1 MKPDVPS
8 AKVKRHDSSA
18 ATARSDVI
26 DSGASPVRQL
36 FESALREGPLFR
48 PEGVVADKVS
58 ETNGETAAEEYLA
71 KAKGKEAPHPP
82 EKLGKSGG
90 WIFIADRH
98 GPESQLRIAVSER
111 LTHENAADFTLE
123 DLANHL
129 SIASD
134 EILRYAAFSDDAYRA
149 LATARD
155 QLKVF
160 ETENRRYQCPSAV
173 AATAI
178 ESLRRSISSRKT
190 NFENVTGDT
199 TAALMSDAMLARTA
213 KPASSPEDE
222 RRVERHA
229 AIANLMQETE
239 RSLADASDLL
249 DGMPRKKGYGHY
261 RRQLPGI
268 VSRRFRRGNGRRP
281 NVPTLKPEPKLASR
295 TVLTAPVVQTMEQA
309 IMRREASEFLRLR
322 REELKKISVLAFTT
336 VTAAV
341 AIGLWRFDGVSQPEI
356 IIGAIGCGVIATILA
371 REFIQHRYAK
381 PTFVWKEILER
392 PVQAPR

>member
-1 MKPDVPS
+1 MKPDVPNAS
-8 AKVKRHDSSA
+8 ANGDNRSA
-18 ATARSDVI
+18 PSAHSQTTDP
-26 DSGASPVRQL
+26 GTSPVRQL

-48 PEGVVADKVS
+48 PEGVVADVVS
-58 ETNGETAAEEYLA
+58 ETNGEDAAQKYLA
-71 KAKGKEAPHPP
+71 KAKGKEPEDIP
-82 EKLGKSGG
+82 EKHNKSGG
-90 WIFIADRH
+90 WIFITDSQ
-98 GPESQLRIAVSER
+98 GPMSQLRIAVSER
-111 LTHENAADFTLE
+111 LSCENAADFTPE
-123 DLANHL
+123 ELANHL
-129 SIASD
+129 GVADD

-160 ETENRRYQCPSAV
+160 ETENRRYRCPSAV

-178 ESLRRSISSRKT
+178 ESLRDSISSRKT
-190 NFENVTGDT
+190 NFEKVTGDS
-199 TAALMSDAMLARTA
+199 TAALMDDAVFT
-213 KPASSPEDE
+213 KPPQPATSPEDE
-222 RRVERHA
+222 RRLERHA

-249 DGMPRKKGYGHY
+249 EGIPRKKGYGHY

-268 VSRRFRRGNGRRP
+268 VSRRFRRGRGRRP
-281 NVPTLKPEPKLASR
+281 QVPTLHPEPKLASR

-322 REELKKISVLAFTT
+322 SEELKKITVLAFST

-341 AIGLWRFDGVSQPEI
+341 GIGLWKFGAVTKPEI
-356 IIGAIGCGVIATILA
+356 VIGAIGCGVIATILA

-381 PTFVWKEILER
+381 PTFVWKEILQR